1 MYKKI
6 VLIILLLSNVASFS
20 LKCSDYLLNLNKKD
34 ADKSFNNIRMPLA
47 HTTFDNA
54 FVNTISRNIF
64 CVKTTSNN
72 DRIVLEY
79 YDKRR
84 EIYFDRNQDSQ
95 YVHDINDINDIQHTS
110 DVKKLLNLIRLIGN
124 IKIETIGDFNYF
136 ESLYSPYYSSKEY

>member
-6 VLIILLLSNVASFS
+6 VLFILLLSNVTSFS
-20 LKCSDYLLNLNKKD
+20 LKCTDYLLNLNKKD

-72 DRIVLEY
+72 DRIVLEFY
-79 YDKRR
+79 NKRR
-84 EIYFDRNQDSQ
+84 EIYFDRSQDTQ
-95 YVHDINDINDIQHTS
+95 DTQDISN
-110 DVKKLLNLIRLIGN
+110 VKKLLNLIRLIGN
-124 IKIETIGDFNYF
+124 ITIETISDFNYF
-136 ESLYSPYYSSKEY
+136 DSLYSPYYSSKEY

>member
-64 CVKTTSNN
+64 CVKTTSKKVV
-72 DRIVLEY
+72 DR
-79 YDKRR
+79 
-84 EIYFDRNQDSQ
+84 
-95 YVHDINDINDIQHTS
+95 
-110 DVKKLLNLIRLIGN
+110 
-124 IKIETIGDFNYF
+124 
-136 ESLYSPYYSSKEY
+136 